1 MLTRPV
7 VLYLD
12 GSDGWFLLARRSLV
26 CAKSNVGKLKIAVG
40 TIKAGGLK
48 CPAGLRP
55 VGGARSDPDFI
66 GCFGFRRFRRAR
78 SYPTLI
84 WRGSGPRFRFSGH
97 VDDHATKSTHP
108 SSCVHQINTMP
119 IRRIEDAGSFLH
131 LESQINRVIGAGKSG
146 YLGAG

>member
-1 MLTRPV
+1 MFLIPSRLAFRAAEFFLASTRVFYPER
-7 VLYLD
+7 D
-12 GSDGWFLLARRSLV
+12 
-26 CAKSNVGKLKIAVG
+26 VGKLKVTVG

-66 GCFGFRRFRRAR
+66 GCFGSRRFRRAR
-78 SYPTLI
+78 SYPNLI
-84 WRGSGPRFRFSGH
+84 RGGSGLARLRSSGH
-97 VDDHATKSTHP
+97 VDDNATKSTHP

-119 IRRIEDAGSFLH
+119 IRRIEDAETLLH